1 MRKSKF
7 KRMDQIMQNKWRL
20 AGLVFALLN
29 IATAPHVH
37 SASWRVDQAQMLQ
50 QLIAASPEDA
60 LPILDTSGLDGALRD
75 GPSAELDSAAN
86 GLALRLARMHLLG
99 VSTAQQ
105 KAGWRIADSD
115 QETDIKGWLQRALGA
130 DALATFFMSVR
141 PAHPDYAAL
150 RAAYA
155 QEADPGRRL
164 TLARNME
171 RWRWLPR
178 TLGDDYVLV
187 NAPFFEARLWRGGKH
202 AGSWPVI
209 VGKTS
214 TPTPVFSALITGV
227 TFNPWWN
234 IPASIVR
241 ERGGRFPS
249 SQGYVHSRG
258 QWRQK
263 PGPNNALGQM
273 KLVMPNPYSVYMHD
287 TPSKHLF
294 AREVRAFSHGCI
306 RTGDALGFAA
316 TLLSGAKTRAEVDA
330 VVKSRTTVTFDL
342 PKPLPV
348 YVTYFTAAPAPDG
361 TVIYKTDIYGRDARV
376 GDASNPNRSC
386 DA

>member
-1 MRKSKF
+1 
-7 KRMDQIMQNKWRL
+7 MDQNMQKNWRSVAL
-20 AGLVFALLN
+20 AFVCLN

-37 SASWRVDQAQMLQ
+37 AASWSVDQAQLIRQ
-50 QLIAASPEDA
+50 YIAAAPEDA
-60 LPILDTSGLDGALRD
+60 LPIIDTR
-75 GPSAELDSAAN
+75 ELDSALRGGPSAVLDN
-86 GLALRLARMHLLG
+86 TATALALRLARMHLLG

-105 KAGWRIADSD
+105 KAGWRISDSD
-115 QETDIKGWLQRALGA
+115 QEIDTEAWLQRAHAANGLS
-130 DALATFFMSVR
+130 TFFTSVR

-155 QEADPGRRL
+155 KEADPGRRL

-178 TLGDDYVLV
+178 SLGNDHVLV
-187 NAPFFEARLWRGGKH
+187 NAAFFEARLWRNGEP
-202 AGSWPVI
+202 AGTWPVI

-214 TPTPVFSALITGV
+214 TPTPIFSALITGV
-227 TFNPWWN
+227 TLNPWWN
-234 IPASIVR
+234 IPSSIVR
-241 ERGGRFPS
+241 EKGGRFPAR
-249 SQGYVHSRG
+249 QGYVYSGG
-258 QWRQK
+258 QWRQR

-273 KLVMPNPYSVYMHD
+273 KLVMPNPFSVYMHD

-316 TLLSGAKTRAEVDA
+316 MLLEGSKSRVDLDA
-330 VVKSRTTVTFDL
+330 VVKTRTPVTFNL
-342 PKPLPV
+342 LNPLPV

-361 TVIYKTDIYGRDARV
+361 TVIYKPDIYRRDARV
-376 GDASNPNRSC
+376 GDASNLNRSC
-386 DA
+386 SA